1 MGRQPKHNS
10 SLNKRLVDTGSALT
24 TSIVHANS
32 ISRKKD
38 ASTNQ
43 RVVYTSS
50 YNSNVVQPSRAN
62 AGPSEQPN
70 ERQYGLSGTTS
81 TVSFNRSKSLLSNSK
96 EAGHQRQK
104 SRKANM

>member
-10 SLNKRLVDTGSALT
+10 SLNKRVVDNGSGLN
-24 TSIVHANS
+24 TSLGGAHTSS

-38 ASTNQ
+38 TNQ

-50 YNSNVVQPSRAN
+50 YNSNVVQPNRVN

-70 ERQYGLSGTTS
+70 ER
-81 TVSFNRSKSLLSNSK
+81 
-96 EAGHQRQK
+96 
-104 SRKANM
+104 